1 MPLYAP
7 PVLAR
12 FGRAAIR
19 LFGYDATDTKT
30 KRKPPDGILS
40 SEDAELTP
48 DRRRKLVSAG
58 RDIGRNFT
66 LAGWMVRKHL
76 DYVSTFNF
84 QSKTGDKNLDRLV
97 ESLMKEWSKAENC
110 DVAGRHT
117 LPRMI
122 RMIEQA
128 RTIDGDIGLVRLADG
143 RLQAIEGDRIR
154 MPNGGVPGNHKASDF
169 CHGVH
174 CDEAGRALEYAVCKR
189 GKTSDFS
196 PNNGTFTFERTIP
209 AANMWL
215 HAYFTRFDQVRGIAP
230 LAPAINTLRDIYEGC
245 DYALAKMKIAQ
256 LFGLAVMRQ
265 SEEEL
270 APTEDDGTTGR
281 KKIDFGSGPVV
292 LDMNVGED
300 AKFLESH
307 SPSLEFQ
314 QFCGTTIGIALKGLD
329 IPYSFYAENFTNFS
343 GQRQAWIQYDLSARS
358 KRQDNI
364 DLLDAIT
371 RWRLALWIIEGKLPA
386 TLDLSVPFWRW
397 VSVGVPWI
405 DPLKEVQADVE
416 ALAAFLTSRTR
427 ILKENG
433 EDFEEILEERKKED
447 ELLAAAG
454 YPTTVSASAN
464 KPQNVE
470 VTPANAA

>member
-1 MPLYAP
+1 MLS
-7 PVLAR
+7 R

-19 LFGYDATDTKT
+19 LFGYDATETKT

-48 DRRRKLVSAG
+48 DRRRKLISAG

-84 QSKTGDKNLDRLV
+84 QSKSGDKALDKQI
-97 ESLMKEWSKAENC
+97 ETLMKEWSKAENC
-110 DVAGRHT
+110 DVAGRHP
-117 LPRMI
+117 LPRMV
-122 RMIEQA
+122 RMLEQA
-128 RTIDGDIGLVRLADG
+128 RTIDGDVGLLRLADG

-154 MPNGGVPGNHKASDF
+154 VPDGGIPSNGTGPSFKAGDY
-169 CHGVH
+169 CHGVR
-174 CDEAGRALEYAVCKR
+174 CDEAGRAIEYAICKR

-196 PNNGTFTFERTIP
+196 PNNGTFRFERSLSAT
-209 AANMWL
+209 NMWL

-230 LAPAINTLRDIYEGC
+230 LAPAINSLRDIYEGC

-256 LFGLAVMRQ
+256 LFGLAVMRK
-265 SEEEL
+265 S
-270 APTEDDGTTGR
+270 EDDMGTTSDDGDTGR
-281 KKIDFGSGPVV
+281 KKINFGNGPAVFD
-292 LDMNVGED
+292 LDVGED

-371 RWRLALWIIEGKLPA
+371 RWRMALWMIDGKLPR

-416 ALAAFLTSRTR
+416 ALGAFLTSRTR

-433 EDFEEILEERKKED
+433 EDFEEILEERIKED
-447 ELLAAAG
+447 ALLTAAG
-454 YPTTVSASAN
+454 YPTTVSSSPN
-464 KPQNVE
+464 KPQNIE